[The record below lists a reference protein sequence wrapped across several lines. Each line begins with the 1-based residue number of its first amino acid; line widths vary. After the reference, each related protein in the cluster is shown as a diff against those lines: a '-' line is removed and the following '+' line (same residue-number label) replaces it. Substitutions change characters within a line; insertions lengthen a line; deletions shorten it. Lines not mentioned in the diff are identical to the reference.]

1 MQEHEIVSAVQQS
14 ARIADHD
21 HAERAV
27 RATLAVL
34 GTRLYGGETSDVA
47 SQLPSGLAEVLPE
60 SGPGERFG
68 ITEFYRRVA
77 EQEGTGCTPEQA
89 RQHAR
94 AVGAALRVALSPTE
108 FDHLTA
114 QLPEEYRDLFGTE
127 PVHHH

>member
-14 ARIADHD
+14 TGIADHE

-27 RATLAVL
+27 RAVLAVL
-34 GTRLYGGETSDVA
+34 GSRLYGGETSDVA

-68 ITEFYRRVA
+68 ITEFYQRVA

-108 FDHLTA
+108 FDDLTA
-114 QLPEEYRDLFGTE
+114 QLPDEYRDLFGTE